1 MLSNYLFFINAG
13 SWKQVLIELPLMS
26 AFSVT
31 TVDDN
36 KEAAVSNSLPIF
48 KSTGV
53 IEESLELVFLIK
65 STTELSDNFPILPLF
80 FSFSQKL
87 GRTYLMQPKCKICI
101 SLLPLSF
108 DFLILNLCS

>member
-1 MLSNYLFFINAG
+1 
-13 SWKQVLIELPLMS
+13 MS

-80 FSFSQKL
+80 FSFSQKI
-87 GRTYLMQPKCKICI
+87 GSTYLMQPKCKICI
-101 SLLPLSF
+101 SL
-108 DFLILNLCS
+108 